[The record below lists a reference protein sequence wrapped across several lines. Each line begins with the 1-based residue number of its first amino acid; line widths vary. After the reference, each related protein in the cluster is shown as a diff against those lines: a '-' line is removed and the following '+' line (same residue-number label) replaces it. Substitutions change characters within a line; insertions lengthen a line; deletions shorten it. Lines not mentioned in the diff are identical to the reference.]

1 MTENDF
7 VVKLDLAVKIVLVG
21 VALVTVMSIAVWILI
36 IQGA

>member
-1 MTENDF
+1 MTDNDF